1 MNKFKTYNQFV
12 NEQKHDTTGQFNRP
26 EMDNNFV
33 GTLGHSFNKKESVSS
48 TKDVDK
54 ILKDRDIKWN
64 TETES
69 RNGWIHYRC
78 ETDWTNYNVGSDPK
92 TGKGQTAKMVVAA
105 YNPHDKV
112 LWTEPTDM
120 MKDYTKDPHLA
131 ETVGSVNEPV
141 FDHDPDAY
149 PEIAVEKKDPNF
161 DKHARG
167 VAKLLKELFSTAVSC
182 EYDGNR
188 IKEALHPKYKGSK
201 VKMNI
206 TEDGN
211 FMFDSFGKYP
221 DVMINLKNMKEG
233 NHNDESIKEEI
244 KKHLKK
250 IVERMAG
257 VPSMSQISSFQQ

>member
-1 MNKFKTYNQFV
+1 MSTFKTYNQFV
-12 NEQKHDTTGQFNRP
+12 NEKHNWSNKFNKSSH
-26 EMDNNFV
+26 DNNFV
-33 GTLGHSFNKKESVSS
+33 GAFGHTFNKIEEVATKKEAEA
-48 TKDVDK
+48 
-54 ILKDRDIKWN
+54 ILKERGISHTDII
-64 TETES
+64 ES
-69 RNGWIHYRC
+69 YDGMAHYRAKPKW
-78 ETDWTNYNVGSDPK
+78 TDYQVGKEPK
-92 TGKGQTAKMVVAA
+92 TGETYTSSMTVAA
-105 YNPHDKV
+105 YNPKSKK
-112 LWTEPTDM
+112 LYTEPTDM
-120 MKDYTKDPHLA
+120 MKDYNKDPHLA

-141 FDHDPDAY
+141 FDHDPAAY
-149 PEIAVEKKDPNF
+149 PEIAVEKKDPSL

-188 IKEALHPKYKGSK
+188 IKETLHPKYKGSK

-206 TEDGN
+206 TEDGK

-221 DVMINLKNMKEG
+221 DVVINLKNMKEG

-257 VPSMSQISSFQQ
+257 VPSMSQISTFQQ